1 MRGIARRLD
10 LIVVIDSSEYNPEG
24 DSPTFDWDR
33 AARYARDRRLPLPPT
48 FEPAAIFEQPFA
60 VFDGAAPPADSAT
73 AAESAADSARP
84 ATLAVGSRVEI
95 AHFRRRPAGTIVD
108 TVDGKP
114 PGFAFRV
121 RVDGAGGASPGPGQR
136 GEVWTLN
143 ASVLRPLPAAARS
156 PPPPAV
162 SHSSVES
169 SGESPA
175 KRPKAAASPPAR
187 PRFPTGFKL
196 GAAVRAE
203 WTDAKVYP
211 ARLAALRGDG
221 TVDVE
226 YDDDGFTWEACSPG
240 VVVAV
245 EPAADAGR
253 DGPRRK
259 KRKRAR
265 PDFVPSDDED
275 DALGRE
281 APFGVNARVA
291 IVRGATRTA
300 MTVPGVR
307 AGGLRGVDLDTGDT
321 TLARVDDLVAELD
334 GDDAPCRSRSASS
347 VY

>member
-1 MRGIARRLD
+1 VLPPAAPRPAAALPAPPASPAAPAAAAR
-10 LIVVIDSSEYNPEG
+10 
-24 DSPTFDWDR
+24 R
-33 AARYARDRRLPLPPT
+33 AARDSPEPP
-48 FEPAAIFEQPFA
+48 P
-60 VFDGAAPPADSAT
+60 
-73 AAESAADSARP
+73 RP

-291 IVRGATRTA
+291 IVRGATRTPG
-300 MTVPGVR
+300 TVIAVR